1 MDKRNNEKPEAPS
14 EGGSVPTPRKEG
26 GKKDQVNKPTKTKRT
41 KHIIKLKQ
49 ENNECFEIIIK
60 KGNIILSLD

>member
-1 MDKRNNEKPEAPS
+1 MDQQSNEKS
-14 EGGSVPTPRKEG
+14 DV
-26 GKKDQVNKPTKTKRT
+26 KDQENKTEKKKRT

-49 ENNECFEIIIK
+49 ENNDCFEIVIQ

>member
-1 MDKRNNEKPEAPS
+1 MDQRNNEKPE
-14 EGGSVPTPRKEG
+14 E
-26 GKKDQVNKPTKTKRT
+26 KDQVNKPTKTKR

-49 ENNECFEIIIK
+49 ENNDCFEIIIK

>member
-1 MDKRNNEKPEAPS
+1 MDQQQEQKIDQKDHTNKPE
-14 EGGSVPTPRKEG
+14 
-26 GKKDQVNKPTKTKRT
+26 NKKRT

-49 ENNECFEIIIK
+49 ENNDCFEIVIQ

>member
-1 MDKRNNEKPEAPS
+1 MDQRNNEKPE
-14 EGGSVPTPRKEG
+14 E
-26 GKKDQVNKPTKTKRT
+26 KDQVNKPTKTKRT

>member
-1 MDKRNNEKPEAPS
+1 MDQQQTQKIDQ
-14 EGGSVPTPRKEG
+14 
-26 GKKDQVNKPTKTKRT
+26 KDHKNKPDITKRT

-49 ENNECFEIIIK
+49 ENNDCFEIVIQ

>member
-1 MDKRNNEKPEAPS
+1 MDQQNNEKPND
-14 EGGSVPTPRKEG
+14 
-26 GKKDQVNKPTKTKRT
+26 KDHKNNGVKTKR

-49 ENNECFEIIIK
+49 ENNDCFEIIIK